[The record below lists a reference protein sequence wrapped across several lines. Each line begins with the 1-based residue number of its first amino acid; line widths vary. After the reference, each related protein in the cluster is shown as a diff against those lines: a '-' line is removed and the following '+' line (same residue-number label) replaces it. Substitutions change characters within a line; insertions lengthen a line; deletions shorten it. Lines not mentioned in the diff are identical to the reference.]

1 LFHLIKN
8 ADMKGGEP
16 PIPLMIVFSV
26 LAVWSLY
33 VANKEDSTE

>member
-1 LFHLIKN
+1 
-8 ADMKGGEP
+8 MQGGKP

-33 VANKEDSTE
+33 VAIKEGSSER